1 MTNMRYVS
9 VFCCSVFVMISF
21 SSAHFFL
28 KQGTIAS
35 CLKNTNVLHY
45 LHFFALPSP
54 LPLSISFPSNFNT
67 RISNKACITDSKVN
81 QTGWCY
87 DIIQNYFQSMSTATF
102 AMNLN
107 SLNVRSC
114 QMLSHHKVGISC
126 LICHRWEES
135 DQKPTSQPANQPKQV
150 NNQPTEIE
158 LRKVLADHFSGPLSL
173 SHCWSWV

>member
-87 DIIQNYFQSMSTATF
+87 DIIQNYFQLMSTV
-102 AMNLN
+102 AMNLA
-107 SLNVRSC
+107 SLIVRSS
-114 QMLSHHKVGISC
+114 QMLSHHKVGTSC

-135 DQKPTSQPANQPKQV
+135 DKNPTNQPAKTTTQPRY
-150 NNQPTEIE
+150 N
-158 LRKVLADHFSGPLSL
+158 
-173 SHCWSWV
+173 

>member
-87 DIIQNYFQSMSTATF
+87 DIIQNYFQSTSKATC
-102 AMNLN
+102 NKPCLTDCKIKP
-107 SLNVRSC
+107 NVVSPKSWHK
-114 QMLSHHKVGISC
+114 LSDLPRTDGRILTKN
-126 LICHRWEES
+126 
-135 DQKPTSQPANQPKQV
+135 QPANQPQ
-150 NNQPTEIE
+150 QPTKIQ
-158 LRKVLADHFSGPLSL
+158 LRKVLVDHFSGPLSL